1 MRTAQKT
8 YYHSGDRPINPRPGL
23 VLMLFLSLPY
33 LTNRIDAFP
42 RSQLHDYALG
52 LLAMLFWMVIFRWE
66 SIRKRFPM
74 AQVLLE
80 SFLGFLLISG
90 LLALFGTVYY
100 LLLFA

>member
-1 MRTAQKT
+1 MRSAQKT
-8 YYHSGDRPINPRPGL
+8 YYQSINRPINPRPGL

-33 LTNRIDAFP
+33 LANRIEAFP
-42 RSQLHDYALG
+42 RSPAHDYMLA
-52 LLAMLFWMVIFRWE
+52 LLAMLIWMVIFRWDC
-66 SIRKRFPM
+66 IKRRFPM

-80 SFLGFLLISG
+80 SFLGLLLLSG